1 MVDRLENKETEKALT
16 VVDLDGTYVTAN
28 TLREYILTGLRH
40 HLRHGRLW
48 PSIRISALMA
58 LRILRLV
65 SHKTMK
71 FGCLA
76 ALSSISN
83 DRRFHDDFSEQM
95 RASVNDAVAAY
106 LETKRRQGHAIL
118 LATAAPDCYVPLIWD
133 GDYVATASADNA
145 DRTEC
150 RGEEKLRRVLDYARA
165 HNCRIDTVITDHPDD
180 APLLRYNSAGTN
192 ILVRPS
198 DKTLR
203 FFRELEPA
211 HFLLI
216 EQVDKLGVAR

>member
-1 MVDRLENKETEKALT
+1 MVDRLTNKETEKALT
-16 VVDLDGTYVTAN
+16 VVDLDGTYVTCN
-28 TLREYILTGLRH
+28 TLREYILTGLKH
-40 HLRHGRLW
+40 HLRRSHLLS
-48 PSIRISALMA
+48 SIKVSALMA
-58 LRILRLV
+58 LRVLRLI

-76 ALSSISN
+76 ALAKDSG
-83 DRRFHDDFSEQM
+83 FHAVFAAKM
-95 RASVNDAVAAY
+95 RASVNNEVVAII
-106 LETKRRQGHAIL
+106 ESKRAEGHAVL
-118 LATAAPDCYVPLIWD
+118 LATAAPDFYVPLIWD
-133 GDYVATASADNA
+133 GDYVATASVDNP

-150 RGEEKLRRVLDYARA
+150 RGEEKLRRVLEYARA
-165 HNCRIDTVITDHPDD
+165 NGCHIDTVISDHHDD
-180 APLLRYNSAGTN
+180 APLLRYNSDGTN

-203 FFRELEPA
+203 FFGELEPT